1 MLVSLVLT
9 GVFDV
14 GLALVAFNVAAG
26 AGLGD
31 QLAYVCSMIGPAIML
46 VITRVRSGTFGGVSI
61 PILVFLMLSAAGS
74 YLLAGVDPR
83 LLIVKGAAV
92 TGGFGL
98 ACLLSTLLPK
108 PLMFYFGARFA
119 TDGTREGTGYWYGL
133 WRYPDFRRSQYV
145 VNSVWGVAF
154 LVEAV
159 LRILIAYTVP
169 FVPARTIT
177 GVLPLVFLAGL
188 LAFTVIYGHRVRRA
202 ATERLLRARAIA
214 ESP

>member
-1 MLVSLVLT
+1 MAMPVDPEHRPEAAPPSGSEAELPRRVQSGSLLVSLVLT

-83 LLIVKGAAV
+83 PLIVKGAAV

-98 ACLLSTLLPK
+98 ACLLATLLPK

-119 TDGTREGTGYWYGL
+119 TDGTREGRATGMGCGVT
-133 WRYPDFRRSQYV
+133 RTSDARST
-145 VNSVWGVAF
+145 SSPRSGV
-154 LVEAV
+154 
-159 LRILIAYTVP
+159 
-169 FVPARTIT
+169 
-177 GVLPLVFLAGL
+177 
-188 LAFTVIYGHRVRRA
+188 
-202 ATERLLRARAIA
+202 
-214 ESP
+214 SPSWSRPRCGS